1 MPPVHKQKAFLP
13 LTSRRRGTRQDARG
27 KEMLPQY
34 EFQMTLIAPYKGL
47 DARIFRQVA
56 KDLRCRIKFMDL
68 AFDEAIEA
76 AKRLSPDTCDVV
88 LSRGVTVDVV
98 KQNSSIPV
106 VPIDFSAWDL
116 LQALQPYAGHVRNVA
131 FFRYSTP
138 LPGLSSVEKA
148 LGMRIKEHLYGSKN
162 EMHLR
167 LIQLDP
173 ADVELFV
180 ARGTLVCQWATA
192 AGFPTLEIIDG
203 EISAKRTLLEAVN
216 VARARRSERQRTA
229 RFGAILDAID
239 EGIVVYD
246 AQGKVNLIT
255 PSAESLLNCAKK
267 EALGEHIRT
276 VMPGVFSPG
285 TLAGDKAEHGRVHD
299 IRGTTL
305 VINRV
310 PILFQGQN
318 VGTVCSISD
327 ARRIYKAEAKLRNKL
342 KSKGFTTRYSFGDI
356 RTRSPHVRH
365 LKELGVLYASTDAN
379 LLICGESGTG
389 KELFAQSIHA
399 ASLRKDKPFVA
410 VNCAAIPEGLLES
423 ELFGYEE
430 GAFTGAQKGGRP
442 GKFEL
447 ADTGTLFLDEIGDM
461 PFDMQVKL
469 LRVLQSGEIQR
480 VGGLRTVPV
489 DLRIISA
496 TNKDLKQAIAQHQ
509 FRADLYYRI
518 STLSILVP
526 PLRERAEDIL
536 PLAEHFIHRHELR
549 LNRHPVPLPQETAEA
564 ILRYPWPGNIRQL
577 ESAVERAVH
586 LAEGGALLPEHFGIA
601 DLMENRRPAAPA
613 PAQATLEDIERQA
626 IAAALVRFG
635 GNISQTAFALGVSRP
650 TLYRKMSKYGLEE

>member
-1 MPPVHKQKAFLP
+1 
-13 LTSRRRGTRQDARG
+13 
-27 KEMLPQY
+27 MLPQY

-601 DLMENRRPAAPA
+601 DLMENRRPAAPT

>member
-1 MPPVHKQKAFLP
+1 M
-13 LTSRRRGTRQDARG
+13 DA
-27 KEMLPQY
+27 EMNR
-34 EFQMTLIAPYKGL
+34 K
-47 DARIFRQVA
+47 
-56 KDLRCRIKFMDL
+56 
-68 AFDEAIEA
+68 
-76 AKRLSPDTCDVV
+76 LSAVSPEEVETDT
-88 LSRGVTVDVV
+88 V
-98 KQNSSIPV
+98 KQECGERMKKENGFENFKGNDPKIRHIRELGQRIARTDFPV
-106 VPIDFSAWDL
+106 
-116 LQALQPYAGHVRNVA
+116 
-131 FFRYSTP
+131 
-138 LPGLSSVEKA
+138 
-148 LGMRIKEHLYGSKN
+148 
-162 EMHLR
+162 
-167 LIQLDP
+167 
-173 ADVELFV
+173 
-180 ARGTLVCQWATA
+180 
-192 AGFPTLEIIDG
+192 
-203 EISAKRTLLEAVN
+203 
-216 VARARRSERQRTA
+216 
-229 RFGAILDAID
+229 
-239 EGIVVYD
+239 
-246 AQGKVNLIT
+246 LIT
-255 PSAESLLNCAKK
+255 
-267 EALGEHIRT
+267 GET
-276 VMPGVFSPG
+276 
-285 TLAGDKAEHGRVHD
+285 
-299 IRGTTL
+299 
-305 VINRV
+305 
-310 PILFQGQN
+310 
-318 VGTVCSISD
+318 
-327 ARRIYKAEAKLRNKL
+327 
-342 KSKGFTTRYSFGDI
+342 
-356 RTRSPHVRH
+356 
-365 LKELGVLYASTDAN
+365 
-379 LLICGESGTG
+379 GTG
-389 KELFAQSIHA
+389 KEVIARAIHMESGRSA
-399 ASLRKDKPFVA
+399 EPFVA
-410 VNCAAIPEGLLES
+410 INCGAIPKELLES

-536 PLAEHFIHRHELR
+536 PLAEHFIRRHELR

-564 ILRYPWPGNIRQL
+564 IRRYPWPGNIRQL

-613 PAQATLEDIERQA
+613 PAQATLEAIERQA